1 MTGIE
6 YLYLRYLKSPLP
18 SVWLFQLLN
27 CLQDNEPKSTWLFA
41 WPVSISPPDKII
53 KIIIITIIQNDTKYR
68 SYQLSYLEKLL
79 YLNDWS
85 LSITRVYTLQCIC
98 CIFSTVLFKMSGGW
112 AAHMGGS
119 AAHIGALFFTVLFQM
134 SGGWVAH
141 IGPDTNIAG
150 QPLTSFPIFDPLG
163 KNFVFFFET
172 FQCDFAKALY

>member
-1 MTGIE
+1 MSQSQHDYLLDPFPYHPLTKSSKSSSSQSYKMTQNIVHIN
-6 YLYLRYLKSPLP
+6 YHSLKSYFTLM
-18 SVWLFQLLN
+18 
-27 CLQDNEPKSTWLFA
+27 
-41 WPVSISPPDKII
+41 
-53 KIIIITIIQNDTKYR
+53 
-68 SYQLSYLEKLL
+68 
-79 YLNDWS
+79 
-85 LSITRVYTLQCIC
+85 TRVYTLQCIC

-112 AAHMGGS
+112 AAHMGVS